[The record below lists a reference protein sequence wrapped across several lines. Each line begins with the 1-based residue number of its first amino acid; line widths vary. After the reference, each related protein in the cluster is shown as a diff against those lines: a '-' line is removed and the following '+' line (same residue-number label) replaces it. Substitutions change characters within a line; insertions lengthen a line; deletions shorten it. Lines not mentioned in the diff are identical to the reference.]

1 MSPVAKNE
9 VRIAVA
15 GLGLALRGDG
25 PHTLQRFYA
34 RYLSQWRPLEPKPED
49 HPCNAG
55 VNIAAIDPYGNVHP
69 CVQVRLPAG
78 NLREQSFGQIWRES
92 PVLRR
97 VRGITFSQLR
107 ECWGCELLPYCVRCP
122 GVACLETGDLAA
134 CSQAARTDASVRRAV
149 LEAKGIVTSAG
160 GERLPCER
168 N

>member
-15 GLGLALRGDG
+15 EVGLALRGDG
-25 PHTLQRFYA
+25 PHTLQRFYT
-34 RYLSQWRPLEPKPED
+34 RYLSQWRLIEPKSED
-49 HPCNAG
+49 HLCNAG

-69 CVQVRLPAG
+69 CVQVRMAAG

-92 PVLRR
+92 LVLRR
-97 VRGITFSQLR
+97 VREITFSQLR
-107 ECWGCELLPYCVRCP
+107 KCRDCVLLPYCVRCP
-122 GVACLETGDLAA
+122 GVAYLEAGDLAA
-134 CSQAARTDASVRRAV
+134 CSQVARMDASVRRAV

-160 GERLPCER
+160 GERPPCEQ